1 MMDFKNI
8 IQLMQAG
15 QNPEQFF
22 MNYIQQTLG
31 NTPMGAN
38 LLNLTQS
45 HDQASLEKI
54 ARNLCAQK
62 GLDFDK
68 EFTAFKQNLGL

>member
-1 MMDFKNI
+1 MDFRSI
-8 IQLMQAG
+8 IQLIQAG
-15 QNPEQFF
+15 QNPEQFL
-22 MNYIQQTLG
+22 MNLIQQQLG

-68 EFTAFKQNLGL
+68 EFMAFKQNLGL

>member
-1 MMDFKNI
+1 MDFRSI
-8 IQLMQAG
+8 IQLINSG

-22 MNYIQQTLG
+22 MNLIQQQLG

-68 EFTAFKQNLGL
+68 EFIAFKQNLGL

>member
-1 MMDFKNI
+1 MMNFQNI
-8 IQLMQAG
+8 VQLMRAG

-38 LLNLTQS
+38 LLNLT
-45 HDQASLEKI
+45 
-54 ARNLCAQK
+54 
-62 GLDFDK
+62 
-68 EFTAFKQNLGL
+68 

>member
-1 MMDFKNI
+1 MDFKNI
-8 IQLMQAG
+8 VQLIRAG

-22 MNYIQQTLG
+22 TQFIQQQLG
-31 NTPMGAN
+31 DTPMGTN
-38 LLNLTQS
+38 LLNLAQS
-45 HDQASLEKI
+45 HDSASIEKI
-54 ARNLCAQK
+54 ARNICEQK